1 MSVRIVEQL
10 DNLKEYFFNY
20 LPRQKDQFRELKKT
34 ERYQRIAS
42 ALKSEKTESYLAFC
56 AFLLQFQH
64 DLPMIHVLYNGMM
77 TLKGLMRKFIKK
89 KYLQQDGKSKD
100 DDAILEIDV
109 LDKDKA
115 KVADGMVIG
124 TRANLLFSQC
134 TILRGELSA
143 KFRAECLRFNQ
154 ISTKYLNDNLP
165 INVKVI
171 THAQYLH
178 HEKHYI

>member
-1 MSVRIVEQL
+1 MKCVSVRILEQL
-10 DNLKEYFFNY
+10 DNLKEYFLNY

-42 ALKSEKTESYLAFC
+42 ALKSAHLAFC
-56 AFLLQFQH
+56 AFCTEHFEEFLLQFQYVQ
-64 DLPMIHVLYNGMM
+64 PMIHLLYDGMM
-77 TLKGLMRKFIKK
+77 TLVKGLMRKFIKK

-115 KVADGMVIG
+115 KMADKVVIG

-134 TILRGELSA
+134 KIA
-143 KFRAECLRFNQ
+143 C
-154 ISTKYLNDNLP
+154 
-165 INVKVI
+165 
-171 THAQYLH
+171 
-178 HEKHYI
+178 